1 MSARPKVTT
10 AVIAAAGAASRMW
23 PTSKALP
30 KEMLPIGRSPALLYL
45 LDELD
50 QAGIDRVVV
59 VVGEDFEVLM
69 RFLREGRHPP
79 AKVADAAPVR
89 RLTELL
95 DRMSF
100 SFLFQRGPY
109 GNGTPLV
116 NAADLIGDDPCIY
129 CFCDDV
135 VLGESASKRLLEVYA
150 QTGAPC
156 MTAQEV
162 SPEDVA
168 KFGIIECEDEGGLL
182 RVRRLIEKP
191 APGVTDS
198 RLATLGRYLVTPAIL
213 DALRETA
220 VGKGNELW
228 FTDAVG
234 KAMGRGQPVYCAPL
248 TTGRWRTV
256 GDPKG
261 YGEAVMTAREM
272 GVPLY

>member
-1 MSARPKVTT
+1 MPKVDT

-23 PTSKALP
+23 PTSKAIP

-50 QAGIDRVVV
+50 QAGIERVVI

-69 RFLREGRHPP
+69 RFLREGREPP
-79 AKVADAAPVR
+79 AKVADVPPVR
-89 RLTELL
+89 RLAEILE
-95 DRMSF
+95 RMRF

-116 NAADLIGDDPCIY
+116 NASELIGDAPCIY
-129 CFCDDV
+129 AFCDDV
-135 VLGESASKRLLEVYA
+135 VLGESASKRLIEVFER
-150 QTGAPC
+150 TGAPC
-156 MTAQEV
+156 MTGQEV
-162 SPEDVA
+162 APEDVQ
-168 KFGIIECEDEGGLL
+168 KFGIIECEEVDGLQ

-191 APGVTDS
+191 APGVTES
-198 RLATLGRYLVTPAIL
+198 RLATLGRYLVTPEIIRSM
-213 DALRETA
+213 RETA
-220 VGKGNELW
+220 VGKGGELW
-228 FTDAVG
+228 FTDSVVQ
-234 KAMGRGQPVYCAPL
+234 AMGRGEAVYCAPL

-272 GVPLY
+272 GVALY